1 MDEEMTLDR
10 TTGER
15 LQLVNQAIEEIMIAG
30 QSYKLENRQLTRADL
45 KQLMA
50 LRKELQGEAA
60 AESSSGFLVNTYVAE
75 FDGR

>member
-60 AESSSGFLVNTYVAE
+60 AENSSGFLANTYVAE

>member
-45 KQLMA
+45 KQI
-50 LRKELQGEAA
+50 
-60 AESSSGFLVNTYVAE
+60 
-75 FDGR
+75 GRASCRERV

>member
-60 AESSSGFLVNTYVAE
+60 ESSSGFLANTYVAE